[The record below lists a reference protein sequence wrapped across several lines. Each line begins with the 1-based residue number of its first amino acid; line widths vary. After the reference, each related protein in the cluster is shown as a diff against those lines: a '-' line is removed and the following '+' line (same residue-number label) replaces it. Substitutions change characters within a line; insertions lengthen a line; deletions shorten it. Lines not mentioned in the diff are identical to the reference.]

1 MQTFDIFIAPIP
13 GFDGDIPILAI
24 IVSAQPPGDES
35 TSDPSTR
42 ASASRT
48 RACKQKACQAYSSEK
63 AKKTTGRSLSGI
75 KINEPT
81 QGSCFDS
88 SIRSLI
94 EDPNPLIKKV
104 YLS

>member
-1 MQTFDIFIAPIP
+1 MP
-13 GFDGDIPILAI
+13 GFDGDVLILAI
-24 IVSAQPPGDES
+24 TVSAQPPGDKS
-35 TSDPSTR
+35 ASDPSTG
-42 ASASRT
+42 ASASKT
-48 RACKQKACQAYSSEK
+48 RASKQNACQPYSLEK
-63 AKKTTGRSLSGI
+63 AKKTMGRSLSGI

-88 SIRSLI
+88 SIRSLT

>member
-1 MQTFDIFIAPIP
+1 MQTLDIFISPIP

-24 IVSAQPPGDES
+24 VVSAQPPSDES
-35 TSDPSTR
+35 VSDPSTG
-42 ASASRT
+42 ASASKT
-48 RACKQKACQAYSSEK
+48 RASKQKACQPYSLEK
-63 AKKTTGRSLSGI
+63 AKKTTGRSLSRI

-88 SIRSLI
+88 SIGSLT